1 MRHIN
6 VILRHLAKGRAVM
19 IHPRIKHLAQ
29 KAVKH
34 YAPMIEQQFEKMV
47 IGEGMKQHHKAH
59 HKKRA
64 LHFKL

>member
-34 YAPMIEQQFEKMV
+34 YAPMIEEQLEKMV
-47 IGEGMKQHHKAH
+47 IGEGMKQHKVH